1 MKEKAEEIL
10 RSWKGENYAFGT
22 EAIAKVG
29 KLASRFGRRALMVT
43 NGSRWLSPWLEEI
56 GRSLREEGL
65 EIEGPVRGSRPN
77 TPKDDVYRIALAV
90 SKAEPDCII
99 AVGGGSVIDAAKAAS
114 VLASYEASEVE
125 PYFGTGEVTK
135 ASGGKPTIPV
145 VAVQTASGSGA
156 HLTKY
161 ANVTDPETGIKK
173 LIADEL
179 ITPPAAAFDYRVTLS
194 APRDLTLDGALDGIA
209 HCWEVYTGATG
220 KCYYE
225 EAEEVAKL
233 GIELIVRSLPEAV
246 REPGN
251 LDARIGLGLGTDLGG
266 YAIMISKLNPETG
279 EVESAGTGAGHLG
292 SYQLVRYLPHGRAC
306 AVLNPYYTVLF
317 GEATERQNRVLGE
330 ILQRAGFVEGVD
342 LGKLGGRRLAEV
354 VAGGMIRFSKSIGFP
369 TTLKE
374 AGVPPEQ
381 VEVMAEAS
389 KDPQVRMKLKNM
401 PVPLDVEDVDRFI
414 RPTLLAAYEGDFGLV
429 PELRK

>member
-1 MKEKAEEIL
+1 
-10 RSWKGENYAFGT
+10 
-22 EAIAKVG
+22 
-29 KLASRFGRRALMVT
+29 
-43 NGSRWLSPWLEEI
+43 
-56 GRSLREEGL
+56 
-65 EIEGPVRGSRPN
+65 
-77 TPKDDVYRIALAV
+77 
-90 SKAEPDCII
+90 
-99 AVGGGSVIDAAKAAS
+99 
-114 VLASYEASEVE
+114 
-125 PYFGTGEVTK
+125 
-135 ASGGKPTIPV
+135 
-145 VAVQTASGSGA
+145 
-156 HLTKY
+156 
-161 ANVTDPETGIKK
+161 
-173 LIADEL
+173 
-179 ITPPAAAFDYRVTLS
+179 
-194 APRDLTLDGALDGIA
+194 
-209 HCWEVYTGATG
+209 
-220 KCYYE
+220 
-225 EAEEVAKL
+225 
-233 GIELIVRSLPEAV
+233 
-246 REPGN
+246 
-251 LDARIGLGLGTDLGG
+251 
-266 YAIMISKLNPETG
+266 KLNPETG

-317 GEATERQNRVLGE
+317 GEATEKQNRVLGE

-414 RPTLLAAYEGDFGLV
+414 RPTLLAAYEGDFDLV